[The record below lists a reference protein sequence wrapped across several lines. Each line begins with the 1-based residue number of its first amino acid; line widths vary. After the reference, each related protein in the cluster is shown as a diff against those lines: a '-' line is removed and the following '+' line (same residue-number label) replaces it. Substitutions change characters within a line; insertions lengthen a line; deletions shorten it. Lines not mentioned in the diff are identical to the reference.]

1 MEAWRYVHI
10 TVIMDNSHIQW
21 SRGRT
26 QLNRKANLFIELN
39 HLHIHLSLFVFIL
52 LCRTYTV
59 TGLDF
64 ISSIFYCYSLDC
76 NAVIFT
82 ICQYK

>member
-10 TVIMDNSHIQW
+10 TVIMDNSHIQR

-39 HLHIHLSLFVFIL
+39 HHHIHLSLFVF